1 MVFVT
6 SIRFRHL
13 NFYIKGGTIH
23 SIFLLS
29 FHHCY
34 VVQICINFLV
44 KMKGNINKEMV
55 ERMKRKQSLDSKVG
69 GNELALKINLK
80 EKKIEKIVVT
90 LFDKGKIIFSKMD
103 KF

>member
-1 MVFVT
+1 
-6 SIRFRHL
+6 
-13 NFYIKGGTIH
+13 
-23 SIFLLS
+23 
-29 FHHCY
+29 
-34 VVQICINFLV
+34 
-44 KMKGNINKEMV
+44 MV